1 MQLYKN
7 PGSQNQFVVYAV
19 QPAFKRNLQNLGTFA
34 KYPTP
39 SAKLCISPQQHH
51 CCVANTT
58 IWRGSR
64 FNSAIPP
71 FIE

>member
-1 MQLYKN
+1 MQLCKDPN
-7 PGSQNQFVVYAV
+7 PFAAYAV

-39 SAKLCISPQQHH
+39 SAKLCRSPQQHH

-58 IWRGSR
+58 IWCGSR
-64 FNSAIPP
+64 FNSAIPSLT
-71 FIE
+71 E